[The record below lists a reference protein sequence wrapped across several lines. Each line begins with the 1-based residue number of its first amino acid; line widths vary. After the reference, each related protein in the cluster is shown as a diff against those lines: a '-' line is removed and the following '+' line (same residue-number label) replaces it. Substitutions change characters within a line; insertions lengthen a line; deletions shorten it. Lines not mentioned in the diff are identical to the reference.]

1 MAEGEGDR
9 VVHIRSFRNCF
20 TVERRIH
27 KLDRWRIPLPYGL
40 PVRGLL
46 YFAVAAVAILVL
58 SRTPLFGQ
66 LLGQLNT
73 FTRLVAVP
81 GALAFLLYRVTL
93 DGRPSHAAALAW
105 LRMRTEP
112 SRMSGFRRLDVPE
125 KVTLGSVLL
134 APDERAARMRRGV
147 IEGPADVV
155 MRYAAEADVRRNVIR
170 LVQSGDEPLWRGK
183 QVRLNAGQ
191 RAVVG

>member
-1 MAEGEGDR
+1 MAGGTADG
-9 VVHIRSFRNCF
+9 VVHIRSFRTCF

-40 PVRGLL
+40 PVRGLG
-46 YFAVAAVAILVL
+46 YFVGAAVAIVIL
-58 SRTPLFGQ
+58 SRLPLFGQ
-66 LLGQLNT
+66 LLGELNT
-73 FTRLVAVP
+73 FTRLVALP
-81 GALAFLLYRVTL
+81 GGLAFVLYRVTL

-112 SRMSGFRRLDVPE
+112 GRMSGFRRLDAPE
-125 KVTLGSVLL
+125 RVTLGSVLL

-155 MRYAAEADVRRNVIR
+155 LRYAAEADVRRDVIR
-170 LVQSGDEPLWRGK
+170 LVQAGDEPLWRGK
-183 QVRLNAGQ
+183 QVRLDAGQ